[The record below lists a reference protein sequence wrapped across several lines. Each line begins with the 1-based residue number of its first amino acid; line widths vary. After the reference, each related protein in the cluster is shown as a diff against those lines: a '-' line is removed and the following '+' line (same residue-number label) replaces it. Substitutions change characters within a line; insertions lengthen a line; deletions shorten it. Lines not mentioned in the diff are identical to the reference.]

1 MKKIVAIGVTD
12 ILIFSGC
19 KKEEKYTDED
29 AILEI
34 VKGSPLFNQSVPT
47 GQDSAFISLQDTLS
61 PLFWGREINNLPAP
75 KVDIYITG
83 DSAFVDYTGYDEG
96 ILHLWAWNYD
106 SSKIKY
112 YQKDFADISYI
123 KGAFKRT
130 GSPDD
135 PRRGWELWSI
145 TGIHTLSRY
154 NTTDFKIDSIKV
166 KIGNNTVTVTDP
178 LSFHKLSEIDTIQ
191 KYDTV
196 GITVYVN
203 QPVDYPYF
211 HILGPDNKHYR
222 LIMNEVFPGVYEKN
236 IVDSSDVTGYHWA
249 IVDILGDE
257 TLGTSEGVYKAELWF
272 YLYYKK

>member
-1 MKKIVAIGVTD
+1 MKKIVTIGVIG

-19 KKEEKYTDED
+19 KKKEKYTDED

-34 VKGSPLFNQSVPT
+34 VKSSSLFNQRAPA
-47 GQDSAFISLQDTLS
+47 GQDSAYVLLRDSLS

-75 KVDIYITG
+75 KVDIYITE

-96 ILHLWAWNYD
+96 VLHLWAWNAD
-106 SSKIKY
+106 SNKIKY
-112 YQKDFADISYI
+112 YQKDFADVSYI
-123 KGAFKRT
+123 KGSFKRI

-135 PRRGWELWSI
+135 PHRGWELWSI

-154 NTTDFKIDSIKV
+154 NSPDFKIDSIKV
-166 KIGNNTVTVTDP
+166 KIGNNTVTLTDP
-178 LSFHKLSEIDTIQ
+178 LSFQKLSEIDTVQ

-196 GITVYVN
+196 GITVFVN

-222 LIMNEVFPGVYEKN
+222 LIMNEVFPGIYEKN
-236 IVDSSDVTGYHWA
+236 IVDSSDVTGYHWV

-257 TLGTSEGVYKAELWF
+257 TLGTSEGVYKTELWF
-272 YLYYKK
+272 HLYYKK